1 MAEKR
6 LPLEKLE
13 RSIPDRAARAVKV
26 AYKNAINSGH
36 SVLIASNGRL
46 FQVNPDMSRQEL
58 AKLPQASKVKKG
70 TRTKLK

>member
-1 MAEKR
+1 MAGKR

-13 RSIPDRAARAVKV
+13 WSIPDRAARAVKV
-26 AYKNAINSGH
+26 AYKNAINPGH

-46 FQVNPDMSRQEL
+46 IQVNPDMSRQEL

-70 TRTKLK
+70 TRIKLK